1 MAAVPGES
9 DRWPAAPRS
18 PAAGPAARLK
28 PVPYT
33 EAGTGPPGQAAPWPS
48 AQPPAGFGSGS
59 PVEYDHGP
67 RVRYDPEPPAGYDA
81 GPPPVET
88 GSLLLPHAA
97 AEPAAG
103 PPPEPGPRLAPPADP
118 EPAPAFDAIPMPDL
132 SSGLAPEPLAGPEAE
147 AGLTPWA
154 EPGAQPEAGLVPRD
168 EPEPAG
174 ALTPDGAPEPGGLP
188 DPGRAGGLAPRAASS
203 LDSARTASVA
213 GLTGPVD
220 VTERAVIGDK
230 LRAPG
235 VWCELA
241 PCISHHIDPA
251 ALGEA
256 DVRERAVAV
265 GWRHDALGRLT
276 CPACQQ
282 SDTRF
287 RGTQAVMRW
296 ERDAALTMAALM
308 VAGFHESQR
317 DTAAFADQ
325 TAVIPVLPD
334 AVIAPGSS
342 QDPGPPIRDAWS
354 PANRVLPS

>member
-1 MAAVPGES
+1 
-9 DRWPAAPRS
+9 
-18 PAAGPAARLK
+18 
-28 PVPYT
+28 
-33 EAGTGPPGQAAPWPS
+33 
-48 AQPPAGFGSGS
+48 
-59 PVEYDHGP
+59 VEYGPGP
-67 RVRYDPEPPAGYDA
+67 RVRYDPDPPAGYDA
-81 GPPPVET
+81 GPAPGQT

-103 PPPEPGPRLAPPADP
+103 PPPEPGLRPAPPADP
-118 EPAPAFDAIPMPDL
+118 EPAPAFDAVPMPGL
-132 SSGLAPEPLAGPEAE
+132 SSGLAPEPLAGPEA
-147 AGLTPWA
+147 GLTAWA
-154 EPGAQPEAGLVPRD
+154 GPEPEAEPEAGLVPWD

-174 ALTPDGAPEPGGLP
+174 ALKPDDAPEPGGLP
-188 DPGRAGGLAPRAASS
+188 DPGRAGGLAPRAASG
-203 LDSARTASVA
+203 LGPARAASVA

-241 PCISHHIDPA
+241 PCISCHIDPA

-256 DVRERAVAV
+256 DVRERAIAA

-317 DTAAFADQ
+317 DRTAFADQ
-325 TAVIPVLPD
+325 TAVIPVFPD
-334 AVIAPGSS
+334 AVIPPGSG

-354 PANRVLPS
+354 PR